1 MWKRVLF
8 AGLLLAGTLWVTA
21 DALFGI
27 VSNRAREIVIPDF
40 CGEDPEMIEPRED
53 LEFTVEYRYDE
64 KIPAGIVMR
73 QDPTA
78 GSVRKVTPRRPKCA
92 VRLYV
97 SLGKED

>member
-1 MWKRVLF
+1 MWKRLLF
-8 AGLLLAGTLWVTA
+8 AGLLLAGALWVTA

-27 VSNRAREIVIPDF
+27 VRDRAREIVIPEF
-40 CGEDPEMIEPRED
+40 CGKDLEAVEPGED
-53 LEFTVEYRYDE
+53 LGFTVEYRYDE

-73 QDPTA
+73 QEPEA
-78 GSVRKVTPRRPKCA
+78 GSVRKVNPSRPTYP